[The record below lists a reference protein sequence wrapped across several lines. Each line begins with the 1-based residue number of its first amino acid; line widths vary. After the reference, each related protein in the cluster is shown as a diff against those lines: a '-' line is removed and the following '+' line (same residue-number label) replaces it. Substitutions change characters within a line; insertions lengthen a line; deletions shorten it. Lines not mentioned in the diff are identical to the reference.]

1 MKKAACLAIALFF
14 VNASPLSS
22 ATKLDCADPDVQR
35 LVVWVQ
41 LSDVMTTLSIYP
53 FAGLAMAQGL
63 KLAFVD
69 DLLALKIPANEVV
82 GVLERECQMKEDSE
96 PERKFCSFV
105 KSVKIGFIRTTE
117 IHPRTGNLE
126 CAAVFITAD
135 GKRGNIVKY
144 SVDATAEGGFFV
156 TVETD

>member
-1 MKKAACLAIALFF
+1 MKKAAFLAIAIYFA
-14 VNASPLSS
+14 NASPTAS

-41 LSDVMTTLSIYP
+41 LSDVMTNVSLNP
-53 FAGLAMAQGL
+53 FAEMIVGFGMIFGLDLQ
-63 KLAFVD
+63 AF
-69 DLLALKIPANEVV
+69 KIPSSQVD
-82 GVLERECQMKEDSE
+82 GVLERECQEKEESE
-96 PERKFCSFV
+96 SERKFCSVV

-135 GKRGNIVKY
+135 GKRGNVVKY